1 MEQKTEELQDTH
13 RNITKHKQ
21 KLERLENDLAD
32 VKRKLEFNEE
42 YTLVL
47 TYGSQ
52 ISALKVNSQKER
64 MTVFNGR
71 DTVSYE
77 QRFVLTCSAI

>member
-1 MEQKTEELQDTH
+1 MEQKSEELQDVQ
-13 RNITKHKQ
+13 RNITKYKQ
-21 KLERLENDLAD
+21 KLEGLENDLAE

-52 ISALKVNSQKER
+52 ISALKMNSQREGTTVRDKVAYER
-64 MTVFNGR
+64 
-71 DTVSYE
+71 
-77 QRFVLTCSAI
+77 RFALYCMITM